1 MIENY
6 LLEEL
11 VTFQRMGTLKKTA
24 AHLAVTQPTVT
35 RGMQKLEDELGVKL
49 FDRHPNRLELT
60 AAGELAAKEAAAVL
74 RRQEL
79 MVNRVQNFVAQNQA
93 LTIGAVVPGP
103 LIILKRLAGAPP
115 FNHQVDERLV
125 EPERVPEELTD
136 DRLGMV
142 FTTTDLTGPD
152 LISQPLGGEHLF
164 VNLDRFLPQ
173 ANQTAVSFKD
183 LAGLSFVVLDDIG
196 AWKDVI
202 GKEIEDAHFMC
213 QDERDAM
220 DEITRYSSF
229 PYFTTNVTAADPSYH
244 PVPANNWVERSIKGP
259 KAELTIYV
267 TVKRQRQTQVQPL
280 VDRLKAAWAKLPTT
294 PTTGGTNVLK

>member
-35 RGMQKLEDELGVKL
+35 RGMQKLEDGLGVKL

-103 LIILKRLAGAPP
+103 LIILKRLAGAPL

-152 LISQPLGGEHLF
+152 LISQPLGGSISLSTW
-164 VNLDRFLPQ
+164 
-173 ANQTAVSFKD
+173 TASCPRLTKRRSVLRTWRD
-183 LAGLSFVVLDDIG
+183 CPLSSLMTSG
-196 AWKDVI
+196 R
-202 GKEIEDAHFMC
+202 G
-213 QDERDAM
+213 R
-220 DEITRYSSF
+220 T
-229 PYFTTNVTAADPSYH
+229 
-244 PVPANNWVERSIKGP
+244 
-259 KAELTIYV
+259 
-267 TVKRQRQTQVQPL
+267 
-280 VDRLKAAWAKLPTT
+280 
-294 PTTGGTNVLK
+294 